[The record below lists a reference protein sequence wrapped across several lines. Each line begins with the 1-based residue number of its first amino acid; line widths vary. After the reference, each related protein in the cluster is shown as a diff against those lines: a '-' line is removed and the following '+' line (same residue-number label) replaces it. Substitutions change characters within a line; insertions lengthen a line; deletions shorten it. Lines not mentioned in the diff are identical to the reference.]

1 MTLQVLLDDK
11 KEEGIKETQEMTVRN
26 MLQEGFE
33 IPTIARITG
42 LTADDIEKIRKN
54 SIECP

>member
-33 IPTIARITG
+33 IPIIARITG